1 MNEITNTKQEVYRI
15 LNTNE
20 ATRNNDMILYYEY
33 VISHWV
39 RETDFSRVFKDAEF
53 RKAKSISP
61 FETVSRCRR
70 DLQSEFVHLRSKE
83 QVEKARREREEIF
96 ADYYGKGER
105 V

>member
-1 MNEITNTKQEVYRI
+1 MNNIQSTKQEVYKI
-15 LNTNE
+15 LKTNE
-20 ATRNNDMILYYEY
+20 ATRNSDMILYFEY

-39 RETDFSRVFKDAEF
+39 RENELYRVFKDAEY
-53 RKAKSISP
+53 RKAKGIAP

-70 DLQSEFVHLRSKE
+70 DLQSEFIELRSEERIEKE
-83 QVEKARREREEIF
+83 RREREEIF